1 MFCQEAAALDCRKV
15 ADLVYRGMAALGCR
29 KAADRDYLE
38 VASLGCQGVADLN
51 CHEGAYQGLPVLVS
65 MSRCWP
71 RLISYHVVGTQRRQ
85 HRT

>member
-1 MFCQEAAALDCRKV
+1 MFCRGVADFDCREV
-15 ADLVYRGMAALGCR
+15 ADLVYRGMAVLGCR
-29 KAADRDYLE
+29 KAVVRDYLE
-38 VASLGCQGVADLN
+38 VAGLGCQGVADLN
-51 CHEGAYQGLPVLVS
+51 YHEGAYQGLPGPVA